1 MVVEAGWP
9 MGGQTAGVHVP
20 REHLVQMGSD
30 LQINSTRTKKRLIKI
45 FFFFARSYSSRQSV
59 GYFNKGNFQNM
70 IETDM

>member
-30 LQINSTRTKKRLIKI
+30 LQINSTRTKERIIKI
-45 FFFFARSYSSRQSV
+45 SSSSRDHIRLVSRSDILDR
-59 GYFNKGNFQNM
+59 NKGNFQNM
-70 IETDM
+70 I